1 MKIEKTISYWIE
13 ATKMKNWIF
22 KILLGLAI
30 IYGLVIFIVPNIIDK
45 KYNPVTQK
53 PPYNVTPEAQQLF
66 NSLDFIA
73 DLHCDA
79 LLWKRNLNQKN
90 DFGQVDIPR
99 LIEGKVSLQAFTI
112 VSKVPFGLNMK
123 SNSESSDLLIF
134 QSIASGRSPK
144 TWFNYYGRAIA
155 QCNELENFAKKSDGK
170 FRILHSSTDLKNYLS
185 DIKSQPEI
193 TAGFIGLEGL
203 YPLEG
208 KIENLEKLY
217 QAGVRMMAP
226 VHFIDN
232 ELGGSAH
239 GLTHKGLTEFG
250 KKVIQEIEKKKIIL
264 DISHSSPQLID
275 DVLEIYHKP
284 IITSHTGIQGVCPSQ
299 RNLSDKHLKSIAKS
313 GGLIGIAFF
322 QEAICGTDAL
332 AIAKSIKY
340 TVDLVGADYVAL
352 GSDFDGAITTPFDIT
367 GLNLLVEAMLQEG
380 LTPNEIRKVMGEN
393 VKSFWLKNL

>member
-1 MKIEKTISYWIE
+1 
-13 ATKMKNWIF
+13 MKNWIF
-22 KILLGLAI
+22 KILLGVAI

-53 PPYNVTPEAQQLF
+53 PPYKVSQEAQQLF

-79 LLWKRNLNQKN
+79 LLWKRNLNKKN
-90 DFGQVDIPR
+90 NFGQVDIPR

-144 TWFNYYGRAIA
+144 TWFSYYGRAIA
-155 QCNELENFAKKSDGK
+155 QCNELEKYAKKSEGK
-170 FRILHSSTDLKNYLS
+170 FRILHSSTEFNKYLS
-185 DIKSQPEI
+185 DKKSQPEI

-217 QAGVRMMAP
+217 DAGVRMMAP

-239 GLTHKGLTEFG
+239 GLSHQGLTEFG
-250 KKVIQEIEKKKIIL
+250 KKVIQEIEKKNIIL
-264 DISHSSPQLID
+264 DVAHSSPQLID
-275 DVLEIYHKP
+275 DVLKIYHKP
-284 IITSHTGIQGVCPSQ
+284 LVSSHTGVQGYCPSQ
-299 RNLSDKHLKSIAKS
+299 RNLSDKHLKAIAQS

-352 GSDFDGAITTPFDIT
+352 GSDFDGAIKAPFAAS
-367 GLNLLVEAMLQEG
+367 GLNLIVEAMLKVGISPQD
-380 LTPNEIRKVMGEN
+380 IRKVMGDN
-393 VKSFWLKNL
+393 VKNFWIKNL

>member
-1 MKIEKTISYWIE
+1 MMKIL
-13 ATKMKNWIF
+13 F

-30 IYGLVIFIVPNIIDK
+30 IYGLIIFIVPNIIDE

-53 PPYNVTPEAQQLF
+53 PPYKVSPEAQQLF

-79 LLWKRNLNQKN
+79 LLWKRDLNKKN

-112 VSKVPFGLNMK
+112 VSKVPFGLNVK
-123 SNSESSDLLIF
+123 SNSESSDMLIF

-144 TWFNYYGRAIA
+144 TWFSYYNRAIA
-155 QCNELENFAKKSDGK
+155 QCRELRKYAKKSDGK
-170 FRILHSSTDLKNYLS
+170 FRVLLSSSDLENFLIDK
-185 DIKSQPEI
+185 KSQPEI

-208 KIENLEKLY
+208 KIENIEKLY

-239 GLTHKGLTEFG
+239 GLSHKGLTEFG
-250 KKVIQEIEKKKIIL
+250 KKVIQEIEKKNIIL
-264 DISHSSPQLID
+264 DIAHSLPQLID

-284 IITSHTGIQGVCPSQ
+284 IISSHTGVQGNCPSQ
-299 RNLSDKHLKSIAKS
+299 RNLSDKHLKAIAQS

-332 AIAKSIKY
+332 AVAKAIKY
-340 TVDLVGADYVAL
+340 TVDLIGADYVAL
-352 GSDFDGAITTPFDIT
+352 GSDFDGSITAPFDIT
-367 GLNLLVEAMLQEG
+367 GLNLLVEEMMNVG
-380 LTPNEIRKVMGEN
+380 LTSEEIRKVMGDN
-393 VKSFWLKNL
+393 VKNFWLKNL